1 MMAAKAVPDPDT
13 PDNDTALPARVAADI
28 AAELQMALSFVFRD
42 ADTVEFTVADRT
54 GDQVPENIRYDWS
67 GTIGDSLTREYN
79 GSPPANVIEA
89 VEEFSL
95 LYDTTGVNEPKPQ
108 QSAEVFL
115 AGKMSAADTPDP
127 PLNISSTEWAGQ
139 YFEPS
144 LPAGATS
151 WTVTRLQF
159 YTRNPPAA
167 GDAIWVQL
175 RPPDMSGLPTP
186 TVLEQYYAVIG
197 DPWIWHEENFNDI
210 PPWPADQGLC
220 LVVSWA
226 GGESPA
232 KLRYTTEDV
241 DRLLTTD
248 GGATWVRST
257 ADSLLYAVY
266 GTYTEDVMT
275 PITYL
280 TGIRIKLRTGPDP
293 TTRVETS
300 VPLLHVHDITP

>member
-1 MMAAKAVPDPDT
+1 M
-13 PDNDTALPARVAADI
+13 
-28 AAELQMALSFVFRD
+28 
-42 ADTVEFTVADRT
+42 T
-54 GDQVPENIRYDWS
+54 GKN
-67 GTIGDSLTREYN
+67 LTRKELGYDPVSRDDCIEWE
-79 GSPPANVIEA
+79 GVRNVQGYGKKWIR
-89 VEEFSL
+89 SKK
-95 LYDTTGVNEPKPQ
+95 TTKLVHR
-108 QSAEVFL
+108 L
-115 AGKMSAADTPDP
+115 
-127 PLNISSTEWAGQ
+127 EW
-139 YFEPS
+139 PS

-151 WTVTRLQF
+151 WTVSRLQF
-159 YTRNPPAA
+159 YTRNPPGV

-186 TVLEQYYAVIG
+186 TVLEQHYAVIG
-197 DPWIWHEENFNDI
+197 DLWIWHEENFNDI

-232 KLRYTTEDV
+232 KLRYTVEDV

-248 GGATWVRST
+248 GGATWVRSSG
-257 ADSLLYAVY
+257 DSLLYAVY